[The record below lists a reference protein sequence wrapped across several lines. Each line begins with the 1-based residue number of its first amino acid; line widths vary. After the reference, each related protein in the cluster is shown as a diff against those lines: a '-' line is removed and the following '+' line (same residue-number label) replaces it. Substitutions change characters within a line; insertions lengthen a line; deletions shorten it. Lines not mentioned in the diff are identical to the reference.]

1 MKKNKTYEP
10 YSILWVM
17 ARFDHYLKPHRV
29 YTAKLIDGASDE
41 EYRQLLLETANFIFR
56 EGRYNLT
63 SEMTLENFDIP
74 EVCQSW
80 SSVEQINALSKAD
93 RTRMRFFDDVRRMC
107 YPLLKRRGVADLTAE
122 PWCMTDGRFTV
133 KNREL
138 RHWLYS
144 PELLGLKGCL
154 VDNLAELMMEEF
166 GHPDTVII
174 NELGQQMIH
183 LKHWCG
189 TKEAEIA
196 EGIEKTLDMI
206 CDIDNHL
213 EVGRR
218 LGMNPVQQ
226 TVYDMLDTWICTNYH
241 YRQIDAA
248 KEFGQ
253 WLEDNHYLPDEEDLE
268 DESWGLDEEEQ
279 NALVEEL
286 DATMKRHELEY
297 TDRSHTICYLV
308 YDLLHAHFYGEYE
321 DEEDLDEDF

>member
-1 MKKNKTYEP
+1 MKKLKTYEP

-17 ARFDHYLKPHRV
+17 ERFDFYLKPHRV
-29 YTAKLIDGASDE
+29 YTAKLINEASDE
-41 EYRQLLLETANFIFR
+41 EYRQLLLETADFIFR

-63 SEMTLENFDIP
+63 SEMTLEAFDIP
-74 EVCQSW
+74 EVCRSW
-80 SSVEQINALSKAD
+80 SDMAQIDALSKAD

-122 PWCMTDGRFTV
+122 PWCMADGRFTV

-154 VDNLAELMMEEF
+154 VENLAELMIAES
-166 GHPDTVII
+166 GRPDTVII
-174 NELGQQMIH
+174 NELGQQMVY
-183 LKHWCG
+183 LKHRSC
-189 TKEAEIA
+189 TKETECAEN
-196 EGIEKTLDMI
+196 IEKTLDMI

-218 LGMNPVQQ
+218 MGMNPVQQ
-226 TVYDMLDTWICTNYH
+226 AVYDMMDTWICTNYY
-241 YRQIDAA
+241 YRQVDAA

-253 WLEDNHYLPDEEDLE
+253 WLVNKGYMPDEEDLE
-268 DESWGLDEEEQ
+268 FEAIELDKEEQ
-279 NALVEEL
+279 KALVEEL

-308 YDLLHAHFYGEYE
+308 YDLLHACFWGENA
-321 DEEDLDEDF
+321 DEEEQDEDF